1 MSSLSLHPSAQGFRI
16 LFDSAPDP
24 YLALSADLRIVAVSD
39 AYLRVTLTDRE
50 QLIGKPIFEAFPD
63 DPDDPNASGVSNLRA
78 SLLRVLESGTP
89 DAMAVQKYAILRPE
103 SEGGGYEERFWSP
116 LNTPVLNEKGE
127 IEYII
132 HRVED
137 VTDFVRQHRLTEE
150 LRTRTT
156 QMEHDIFLRGQQ
168 LQQANERLRRAERV
182 KSEFFANVSHEL
194 RTPLSLIL
202 APTESLLSGKY
213 AGLPEAALSLLQT
226 IHNNAIRL
234 LQMVT
239 GLLDF
244 AKAEAGKM
252 TMHPEPTDVNTLVRS
267 VTHEFLPVAEQK
279 KIRLSL
285 QPLEESP
292 TVLLDRYLFE
302 RILFNLLSNAIK
314 FTDAGGKVTVRL
326 AIEHKLFRLLV
337 EDTGIGIAKQ
347 DLPVLFQ
354 QFRQIEGAS
363 TRRFE
368 GTGLGLAMVREFSE
382 QMGGSVSVES
392 EPGKGSIFAVQIPA
406 ELTHRLAEPYKRPDG
421 LRIAGAP
428 VQGNG
433 AVPAG
438 ESGGVSAP
446 GADAGV
452 YAGAAVRSPVASGM
466 RVLVCEDNLELR
478 RYIAALLEEL
488 AEVRTV
494 SNGREGLEL
503 VHSWAPQLVLSDMM
517 MPELDG
523 LQLCSMIK
531 TDPATAGIVVVL
543 LTAQTH
549 RDAMLKGWE
558 AGADE
563 YLFKPFHPQEL
574 LTRIRSLLTII
585 SERRRHTG
593 LMEQR
598 NRELLLAQAERDQK
612 RKLEEYAV
620 ALERSNKD
628 LEEFAYI
635 CAHDMKSPVSS
646 LRGLLDMM
654 EQKEAV
660 KEQHK
665 RVFDMARRSVEQMQ
679 KTITTLNDIL
689 AFKKTFTQQSEE
701 VRFDE
706 VLDAVKNIL
715 LPAIRESGAGIRAD
729 FSRCPTIGFSRVQ
742 LQSVIQ
748 NLVAN
753 SIKYAK
759 EGEAPAIEMA
769 TRVEDGYVV
778 LEVRDQGIGMDLDL
792 YGNKLFHLFNRFHT
806 NKEGSGVG
814 LYLVRSIV
822 EYYKGKIVVDSEVDK
837 GTIFKLYFSHADV
850 Q

>member
-1 MSSLSLHPSAQGFRI
+1 MDMSSLSLHPTAQGFRV
-16 LFDSAPDP
+16 LFDAAPDP
-24 YLALSADLRIVAVSD
+24 YLSLSADLRIVAVTD

-63 DPDDPNASGVSNLRA
+63 DPNDPNASGVSNLRA

-116 LNTPVLNEKGE
+116 LNTPVHNDRGE

-168 LQQANERLRRAERV
+168 LQQANEKLRQAERM

-202 APTESLLSGKY
+202 APAESLLSGKH
-213 AGLPEAALSLLQT
+213 AGLPEAALTLLQT

-252 TMHPEPTDVNTLVRS
+252 TMHPEPTDVNMLVRS

-279 KIRLSL
+279 NIRLSL
-285 QPLEESP
+285 QPLDVNP
-292 TVLLDRYLFE
+292 IVLLDRYLFE

-314 FTDAGGKVTVRL
+314 FTDNGGRVTVRL
-326 AIEHKLFRLLV
+326 AIEHKVFRLLV
-337 EDTGIGIAKQ
+337 EDTGIGISKQ

-406 ELTHRLAEPYKRPDG
+406 ERTHRPAEPYTRPDG
-421 LRIAGAP
+421 LRVVGAEVP
-428 VQGNG
+428 GNG
-433 AVPAG
+433 LVAAGGSGVAVGVGKPGGIAVTAAG
-438 ESGGVSAP
+438 LT
-446 GADAGV
+446 AG
-452 YAGAAVRSPVASGM
+452 SGM

-478 RYIAALLEEL
+478 RYIATLLEDM

-503 VHSWAPQLVLSDMM
+503 VRSWAPQLV
-517 MPELDG
+517 
-523 LQLCSMIK
+523 
-531 TDPATAGIVVVL
+531 
-543 LTAQTH
+543 
-549 RDAMLKGWE
+549 
-558 AGADE
+558 
-563 YLFKPFHPQEL
+563 
-574 LTRIRSLLTII
+574 
-585 SERRRHTG
+585 
-593 LMEQR
+593 
-598 NRELLLAQAERDQK
+598 
-612 RKLEEYAV
+612 
-620 ALERSNKD
+620 
-628 LEEFAYI
+628 
-635 CAHDMKSPVSS
+635 
-646 LRGLLDMM
+646 
-654 EQKEAV
+654 
-660 KEQHK
+660 
-665 RVFDMARRSVEQMQ
+665 
-679 KTITTLNDIL
+679 
-689 AFKKTFTQQSEE
+689 
-701 VRFDE
+701 
-706 VLDAVKNIL
+706 
-715 LPAIRESGAGIRAD
+715 
-729 FSRCPTIGFSRVQ
+729 
-742 LQSVIQ
+742 
-748 NLVAN
+748 
-753 SIKYAK
+753 
-759 EGEAPAIEMA
+759 
-769 TRVEDGYVV
+769 
-778 LEVRDQGIGMDLDL
+778 
-792 YGNKLFHLFNRFHT
+792 
-806 NKEGSGVG
+806 
-814 LYLVRSIV
+814 
-822 EYYKGKIVVDSEVDK
+822 
-837 GTIFKLYFSHADV
+837 
-850 Q
+850 